1 MGEVQIAFKIKK
13 FPARTM
19 KDWTKMSAN
28 GCHGIFI
35 PVGFYNLR
43 RQILD

>member
-19 KDWTKMSAN
+19 KDWTKMSAKSWN
-28 GCHGIFI
+28 IHTSRLLQ
-35 PVGFYNLR
+35 PEKTNP
-43 RQILD
+43 